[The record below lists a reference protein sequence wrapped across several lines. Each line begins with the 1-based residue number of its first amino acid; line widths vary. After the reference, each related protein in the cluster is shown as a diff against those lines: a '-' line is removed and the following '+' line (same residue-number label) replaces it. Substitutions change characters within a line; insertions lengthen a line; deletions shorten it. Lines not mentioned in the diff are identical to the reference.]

1 MKREDFVN
9 IAEEHRNI
17 CEEVITGRTNCKDIE
32 CKNCMFANSNVKNRK
47 NCFYNKYVLR
57 EDFGNNNYVDEL
69 FIKSC
74 KLFLETFFNDE
85 QNIEKEEVLKIE
97 SQEVFDS
104 VAFRIVY
111 QNEKVLKRNDFVD
124 DNIGVLSFSM
134 PEYSDRNT
142 LCLRGVSKN
151 FDDKVIVVS
160 KEQFKDVVEKVRMI
174 NEKYGIKKKWRAE
187 KGEMYFYVNYELE
200 VNIIVDDYYS
210 GDNSL
215 YKTGNYFKTRE
226 EAELVAIKFREVL
239 KEYSENK

>member
-124 DNIGVLSFSM
+124 DNRS
-134 PEYSDRNT
+134 
-142 LCLRGVSKN
+142 
-151 FDDKVIVVS
+151 VIV
-160 KEQFKDVVEKVRMI
+160 
-174 NEKYGIKKKWRAE
+174 
-187 KGEMYFYVNYELE
+187 
-200 VNIIVDDYYS
+200 
-210 GDNSL
+210 
-215 YKTGNYFKTRE
+215 
-226 EAELVAIKFREVL
+226 
-239 KEYSENK
+239 

>member
-1 MKREDFVN
+1 MKREDFKN
-9 IAEEHRNI
+9 INEEHRKI

-74 KLFLETFFNDE
+74 KLFLKTFFNDE
-85 QNIEKEEVLKIE
+85 LNIEKEDVITIE

-111 QNEKVLKRNDFVD
+111 QNEEVLKRGEFKDYKINVFSGGRIGYY
-124 DNIGVLSFSM
+124 DNFLYIRGSKKD
-134 PEYSDRNT
+134 SD
-142 LCLRGVSKN
+142 SEA
-151 FDDKVIVVS
+151 FVVS
-160 KEQFKDVVEKVRMI
+160 KEVFKDIENKVRLI
-174 NEKYGIKKKWRAE
+174 NDKYGIPKRWRAE

-239 KEYSENK
+239 KER

>member
-9 IAEEHRNI
+9 ITKEHRKI

-74 KLFLETFFNDE
+74 KLFLETFFGEN
-85 QNIEKEEVLKIE
+85 QKEDVIKIE

-111 QNEKVLKRNDFVD
+111 QNEEVLKRGEFKDYKINVFSGGRIGYY
-124 DNIGVLSFSM
+124 DNFFYIRGSKKD
-134 PEYSDRNT
+134 SD
-142 LCLRGVSKN
+142 SEA
-151 FDDKVIVVS
+151 FVVS
-160 KEQFKDVVEKVRMI
+160 KEQFKEIENKVKLI
-174 NEKYGIKKKWRAE
+174 NEKYGIEKRWRAG
-187 KGEMYFYVNYELE
+187 KGGVYFYVNNDLE
-200 VNIIVDDYYS
+200 VNRIVDDYYS

-215 YKTGNYFKTRE
+215 YKAKNYFKTRE
-226 EAELVAIKFREVL
+226 EAEKVAEKFRKILE
-239 KEYSENK
+239 ER

>member
-9 IAEEHRNI
+9 ITKEHRKI

-111 QNEKVLKRNDFVD
+111 QNEEVLKRGEFKDYKINVFSGGRIGYY
-124 DNIGVLSFSM
+124 DNFFYIRGSKKD
-134 PEYSDRNT
+134 SD
-142 LCLRGVSKN
+142 SEA
-151 FDDKVIVVS
+151 FVVS
-160 KEQFKDVVEKVRMI
+160 KEVFKDIENKVRLI
-174 NEKYGIKKKWRAE
+174 NEKYGIEKKWRAE
-187 KGEMYFYVNYELE
+187 KGELFFFVDITISVVE
-200 VNIIVDDYYS
+200 VTDYYFNQ
-210 GDNSL
+210 DERL
-215 YKTGNYFKTRE
+215 YASGNYFKTRK
-226 EAELVAIKFREVL
+226 EAEEVAEKFRKILE
-239 KEYSENK
+239 ER